1 MKINISTDD
10 ILKCK
15 TEFLVVGR
23 FEDFE
28 TDECKLINDE
38 LDNKIGKAM
47 DSKRFKAEFKET
59 MLLTPMGKIGAEFVL
74 VIGLGKKE
82 EFTLEKLRKISGY
95 SAKIAREKG
104 IKSFSSTLILLNT
117 NNNPK
122 EKSQAITEATILGL
136 YQFNKFKTLDIEKIK
151 KVEELVILGN
161 KDIVKD
167 IDGGIKR
174 GLIIA
179 ESVNYVKDL
188 VNYPSV
194 IKTPTYIEQE
204 ARSLAK
210 ENKLKITVF
219 GKSDLEK
226 KGFNA
231 ILAVSRG
238 SSQEPKLVV
247 LEYNPK
253 QKTKTTETIAI
264 VGKGITF
271 DSGGLN
277 IKTGDY
283 MDNMKDDM
291 AGSAVVL
298 GTLLAASQLGVKKRI
313 IGVMPLTE
321 NMPGPSAQ
329 KPGDIIK
336 AFNKK
341 TIEMLNSDAE
351 GRLVLADALA
361 YTETLKP
368 DKIIDLATLTGACVV
383 ALGNISAAI
392 LGNNEELID
401 EITQASHVVNERV
414 WELPMWDEYKEL
426 VKGEI
431 ADVSNIGK
439 RGAGAGTINGAT
451 FLSYFVE
458 KTPWV
463 HLDIAGTAFISEE
476 RDYVSK
482 NATGFGVRLLVN
494 WLEK

>member
-10 ILKCK
+10 ILKYK
-15 TEFLVVGR
+15 TEFLIVGV

-28 TDECKLINDE
+28 TDECKEINDV
-38 LDNKIGKAM
+38 LDDKIHKAIE
-47 DSKRFKAEFKET
+47 SKRFKGDFKET
-59 MLLTPMGKIGAEFVL
+59 MLLTPLGKIPAEYVL
-74 VIGLGKKE
+74 VVGLGKKE
-82 EFTLEKLRKISGY
+82 EFNIEKLRKISGY
-95 SAKIAREKG
+95 SAKIARDKG
-104 IKSFSSTLILLNT
+104 IKTISSTLTLLNM
-117 NNNPK
+117 NNNPV
-122 EKSQAITEATILGL
+122 EKSQAITEATILSL
-136 YQFNKFKTLDIEKIK
+136 YQFNKFKTLELDKIK
-151 KVEELVILGN
+151 KIEELILIGN
-161 KDIVKD
+161 KDIAKD
-167 IDGGIKR
+167 ITAGIKR

-194 IKTPTYIEQE
+194 IKTPTYIEEE
-204 ARSLAK
+204 AKSLAK
-210 ENKLKITVF
+210 EKKLKITVF
-219 GKSDLEK
+219 GKADLEK

-238 SSQEPKLVV
+238 SNQDPKLVII
-247 LEYNPK
+247 EYNPK

-283 MDNMKDDM
+283 MDNMKYDM

-298 GTLLAASQLGVKKRI
+298 GTLLAASQLEVKKRV
-313 IGVMPLTE
+313 IGVMPLSE

-336 AFNKK
+336 AYNKK

-351 GRLVLADALA
+351 GRLILADALA

-368 DKIIDLATLTGACVV
+368 DKIIDLATLTGACII

-392 LGNNEELID
+392 LGNNKELI
-401 EITQASHVVNERV
+401 EKIIQAGYDVNEKV

-426 VKGEI
+426 VKGEN

-439 RGAGAGTINGAT
+439 KGSGAGVINGAS

-458 KTPWV
+458 KTPWA
-463 HLDIAGTAFISEE
+463 HIDIAGTAFINEE
-476 RDYVSK
+476 RDYISK
-482 NATGFGVRLLVN
+482 NATGWGVRLLVN
-494 WLEK
+494 YLEK